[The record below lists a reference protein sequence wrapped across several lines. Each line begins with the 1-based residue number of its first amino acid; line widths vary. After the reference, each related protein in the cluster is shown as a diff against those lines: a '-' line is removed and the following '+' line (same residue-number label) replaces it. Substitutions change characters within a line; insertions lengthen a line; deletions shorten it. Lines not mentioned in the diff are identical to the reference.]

1 MTFGQRIWSAITSG
15 PVGHLDWL
23 RACVGA
29 LLGIGLTAF
38 VCHMWLGK
46 DAGLPYLVAPMGASA
61 VLLFAV
67 PASPLARPWAVFAG
81 NVISTTVGVASSKL
95 LGDPLLAAPVAVA
108 GAIAAMRAARCLHP
122 PGGAAA
128 LTAVLGSPAIKAAG
142 WLYIF
147 SPMALNSAL
156 LVALAW
162 LLNNAMRHPYPH
174 RVDHT
179 HSSPAYERG
188 DVEAVLAR
196 QDELLDI
203 DADDLDRLLQLVLD
217 EAGARKAAKVAPARP
232 SLF

>member
-95 LGDPLLAAPVAVA
+95 LGDPLLAAGDDVLFPFWISDGAWARANRPVIKAW
-108 GAIAAMRAARCLHP
+108 ID
-122 PGGAAA
+122 A
-128 LTAVLGSPAIKAAG
+128 LTEAKSYMDANPGETRAVLAKYSRLPPEVVAKVPLPTYRFTIQPDELGIWIDVLRDLGQLSTAIDKASVRGTREFGVSAFTGSPAG
-142 WLYIF
+142 
-147 SPMALNSAL
+147 
-156 LVALAW
+156 
-162 LLNNAMRHPYPH
+162 R
-174 RVDHT
+174 R
-179 HSSPAYERG
+179 
-188 DVEAVLAR
+188 
-196 QDELLDI
+196 
-203 DADDLDRLLQLVLD
+203 
-217 EAGARKAAKVAPARP
+217 
-232 SLF
+232 